1 MEHPPPPPL
10 RTGRFSVGKT
20 TAQRTGLKIKLK
32 KILTV
37 TFHEG
42 HYVLDFNQGQ
52 KAPSKLNTSKLS
64 KKNKPL
70 RVDLYLRTPGGG
82 VTSYQSSVVMIVQ
95 KSTDKE

>member
-1 MEHPPPPPL
+1 MEHPPPPL
-10 RTGRFSVGKT
+10 RTGRFPVGKT

-64 KKNKPL
+64 KENKPL
-70 RVDLYLRTPGGG
+70 RVDLYLRT
-82 VTSYQSSVVMIVQ
+82 TFLMDYIIVNS
-95 KSTDKE
+95 KKRNTHPFP